1 VLVESVYYEDQ
12 SVSRQLCISHLMENL
27 FCLSHQLS
35 SVTEIKG
42 CFMICGEYFVTRWQ
56 KYAGVVG
63 PQKAVQKNALFYKV
77 YNVKYSV

>member
-1 VLVESVYYEDQ
+1 
-12 SVSRQLCISHLMENL
+12 MKNL

-42 CFMICGEYFVTRWQ
+42 YFMICGGYFVTRWQ

-63 PQKAVQKNALFYKV
+63 PQKAVQKNASFNKV
-77 YNVKYSV
+77 FNMKFSI